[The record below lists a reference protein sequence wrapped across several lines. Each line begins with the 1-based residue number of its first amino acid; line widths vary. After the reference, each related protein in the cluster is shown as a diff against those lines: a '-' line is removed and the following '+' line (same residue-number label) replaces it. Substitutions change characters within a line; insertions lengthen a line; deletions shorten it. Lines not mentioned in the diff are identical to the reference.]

1 MKTIEEI
8 IKESPDNFVIQN
20 ALCRCFEIIEQHNK
34 IVVLVSGGADSDV
47 VLDIMIRC
55 GCFGKT
61 EFVFIDTGLEYQA
74 TREHIDF
81 LEQKYGINIHRV
93 KSPMS
98 IPNAI
103 HKFGVPF
110 WGKFASEMLYR
121 LQSHG
126 FKFEDEPFD
135 VLIKKYPKCK
145 TALSWW
151 CDVRPGKTTLFSIAR
166 SPYLK
171 EFMVANP
178 PDFPISNKCC
188 DKAKKDATD
197 KFMQSGEYDLC
208 CIGIRRY
215 EGGIRAAH
223 KTCFTEEKNGADNF
237 RPIYWFRDSDREQ
250 YCKHYGVAHSRCY
263 TEYGLIRTGCF
274 GCPFGKRFEDE
285 LQKIQGFEPKLLR
298 AANAIFERSY
308 EYTRQYMK
316 FREQKSAEKK
326 AESKKNFSASQA

>member
-55 GCFGKT
+55 GCLGKT

-178 PDFPISNKCC
+178 PIFLFQTNVVIKRRRMPQTSLCNLENTIYAALVFVGM
-188 DKAKKDATD
+188 KA
-197 KFMQSGEYDLC
+197 ELELH
-208 CIGIRRY
+208 I
-215 EGGIRAAH
+215 
-223 KTCFTEEKNGADNF
+223 
-237 RPIYWFRDSDREQ
+237 
-250 YCKHYGVAHSRCY
+250 
-263 TEYGLIRTGCF
+263 
-274 GCPFGKRFEDE
+274 KRV
-285 LQKIQGFEPKLLR
+285 LQKRRMALIISDQYIGSVIQ
-298 AANAIFERSY
+298 I
-308 EYTRQYMK
+308 
-316 FREQKSAEKK
+316 
-326 AESKKNFSASQA
+326 ESNIVNIMELHTVDVIQSMG